1 MQFVKCRALALGA
14 SAIVMIA
21 QPTFTYADP
30 VADFYRDKSIDLSIG
45 FGPGG
50 GFDSYARL
58 LARHLGNFIPGNPT
72 VVPRNMPG
80 GGGLVAANYLYNVA
94 PRDGQHIAIFGPF
107 NAMEPLFGNTAAKFD
122 PAKFTWIGN
131 MNLEVEGCGVWRTS
145 GIQTL
150 TDLQNKLARFGSSG
164 KASTTNRST
173 LTLKSLIGA
182 KVQVI
187 QGYRGSRDINVAM
200 QRGEVDGMCGI
211 SVSSAIAEWH
221 QDLKNGDM
229 KIIVQLGLKNHPFFG
244 DAANIYDHI
253 KNESDRRVAEF
264 IFRPNEVGRPIAAPP
279 ALPPERAAALRDAFA
294 RTMRDPAFLADA
306 EKRRL
311 LIDPMPGEEISQL
324 FTTLQQQPKAV
335 AERARA
341 IFDAQ

>member
-1 MQFVKCRALALGA
+1 MQFLIFRVLAMALV
-14 SAIVMIA
+14 VMAMA
-21 QPTFTYADP
+21 QPSLTRADP
-30 VADFYRDKSIDLSIG
+30 VAEFYKDKSIDLLIG

-58 LARHLGNFIPGNPT
+58 LARHLGNFIPGNPS

-80 GGGLVAANYLYNVA
+80 GGGLVVANHLYNVV
-94 PRDGQHIAIFGPF
+94 PRDGRHIAIFGPF
-107 NAMEPLFGNTAAKFD
+107 NAMEPLFGNPTAKFD
-122 PAKFTWIGN
+122 PANFTWVGN
-131 MNLEVEGCGVWRTS
+131 MNLEVEGCGVWRTA
-145 GIQTL
+145 GIHTL
-150 TDLQNKLARFGSSG
+150 NDLQTKLTRFGSSG

-173 LTLKSLIGA
+173 LALKSLIGA
-182 KVQVI
+182 KTQVI
-187 QGYRGSRDINVAM
+187 QGYRGSREINIAM
-200 QRGEVDGMCGI
+200 QRGEVDAMCGI

-253 KNESDRRVAEF
+253 KNDEDRRVAEF

-279 ALPPERAAALRDAFA
+279 SLPPERATALREAFA
-294 RTMRDPAFLADA
+294 KTMRDPEFLADA

-311 LIDPMPGEEISQL
+311 LIDPMPGQEISQI
-324 FTTLQQQPKAV
+324 FTSLQQQPKAV
-335 AERARA
+335 AERAKA
-341 IFDAQ
+341 IFDE